1 MVVNVLRYMYLRDYV
16 GNWTEMLITMQV
28 NSSLTYAPSQEC
40 VTDIFEILFLN
51 QNICCGYLKEPSQ

>member
-28 NSSLTYAPSQEC
+28 NSSLTQA
-40 VTDIFEILFLN
+40 LR
-51 QNICCGYLKEPSQ
+51 